1 MELIDGKGKEK
12 NIEKTISFM
21 IVPVPRKNFFE
32 SGYAKVEV
40 KQRAIRVPKK
50 V

>member
-1 MELIDGKGKEK
+1 VGIKPPEK

-21 IVPVPRKNFFE
+21 MMPVPRKNFFE

-40 KQRAIRVPKK
+40 KQSAIRVPKK